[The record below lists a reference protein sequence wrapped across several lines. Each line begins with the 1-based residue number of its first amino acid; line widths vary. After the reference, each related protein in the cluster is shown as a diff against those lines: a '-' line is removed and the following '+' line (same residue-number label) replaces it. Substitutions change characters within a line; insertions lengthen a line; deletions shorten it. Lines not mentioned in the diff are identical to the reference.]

1 MCDHLIDI
9 LVDKADPFTP
19 LEQILPVVHR
29 WYSLPSALCR
39 RSLWLNFYNQASE
52 HINREQGCERWHTLS
67 IPSWCF
73 RAQKWMAFQPQIWK
87 LSWQQGKGS
96 RQNLDV
102 VCFRSND
109 LDFPGDSHGK
119 ESACNV
125 GDVGWSLEWK
135 DSLEKEL
142 ATLSSVLAWRIP
154 GSEEPGRLQSL
165 GSQRVGRDQ
174 ETKTHT
180 HTYTHT
186 PHQ

>member
-125 GDVGWSLEWK
+125 GDVGL
-135 DSLEKEL
+135 
-142 ATLSSVLAWRIP
+142 IP
-154 GSEEPGRLQSL
+154 GMERFPGEGTGNPLQCSC
-165 GSQRVGRDQ
+165 QENPRVRRAWQATIPGVTKSWTRPRD
-174 ETKTHT
+174 
-180 HTYTHT
+180 
-186 PHQ
+186 